1 MTHFKYLFAATCLI
15 LIILLL
21 GGCALA
27 PTGAPLQP
35 TGETIAAD
43 TSMDEFIVMAT
54 TTSTY
59 DSGLLDVLL
68 PPFTEKYGIA
78 VRVIS
83 RGTGQA
89 LALGQRGDV
98 DILLVHDRSSELRL
112 VDEGYFTDRH
122 DVMYNDFIIVGP
134 SADPAGIKDMTEA
147 AEAFSVIAAGNHT
160 FVSRGDDSGTHRME
174 MNFWEKAGIDE
185 FSEWYISVGQGMSDT
200 LRITG
205 DMQGYA
211 LTDRGTYLSL
221 KDTLNL
227 EVVLQGEPA
236 LLNQY
241 GIMAVNPQRH
251 SHAKY
256 NKAVKLIDFMLSPE
270 GEAITA
276 SFQIRGE
283 SLFFPGKGGADLVG
297 AGEGRDRN
305 ELLPPLLEG
314 ISEAF
319 RLILTFDQNLM
330 RIVLLSLQV
339 SGMAVLLS
347 TLFGVPLG
355 TYLGLKPAGR
365 TRLISQLLYTLMGLP
380 PVVAGLVIY
389 LLFSRM
395 GPFGVLDLLWTPAIM
410 IIAQFVLALPII
422 AGLTMISIRNRGKVI
437 QETAWTL
444 GAGKLLTA
452 WTVIRE
458 SRFAIY
464 GAIVTGLG
472 RVIAE
477 VGAVMMVGGNIAG
490 HTRVMTTAI
499 VLETGKGNF
508 ELAIGLGLVLLV
520 IAFVINSLLFRFQ
533 GGGKDSAW

>member
-1 MTHFKYLFAATCLI
+1 MTHLKYLFTATCLI
-15 LIILLL
+15 LAFILL

-27 PTGAPLQP
+27 PTAAAPQP
-35 TGETIAAD
+35 TGENMAAEANV
-43 TSMDEFIVMAT
+43 DEFITMAT

-68 PPFTEKYGIA
+68 PSFTEKHGIA

-98 DILLVHDRSSELRL
+98 DILLVHDRESELRL
-112 VDEGYFTDRH
+112 VEEGYFTARQ
-122 DVMYNDFIIVGP
+122 DVLYNDFIILGP
-134 SADPAGIKDMTEA
+134 ADDPAGVRGTTEA
-147 AEAFSVIAAGNHT
+147 AEAFSAIASGNHT
-160 FVSRGDDSGTHRME
+160 FISRGDDSGTHRME
-174 MNFWEKAGIDE
+174 TILWETAGNSD
-185 FSEWYISVGQGMSDT
+185 FSDWYLSVGQGMSDT
-200 LRITG
+200 LRIAG
-205 DMQGYA
+205 DMQGYT

-221 KDTLNL
+221 KDSIDL
-227 EVVLQGEPA
+227 EIVLQGDP
-236 LLNQY
+236 LLFNQY
-241 GIMAVNPQRH
+241 GVMAVNPQRH
-251 SHAKY
+251 SHARY
-256 NKAVKLIDFMLSPE
+256 ESSLKLIDFMISPE
-270 GEAITA
+270 GQTIIA
-276 SFQIRGE
+276 SFQIGGE
-283 SLFFPGKGGADLVG
+283 NLFFPGVAGSDEAVEKNGAE
-297 AGEGRDRN
+297 A
-305 ELLPPLLEG
+305 ELFSPLLAG

-319 RLILTFDQNLM
+319 RLILTFDPHLM

-339 SGMAVLLS
+339 SGLAVLLS

-355 TYLGLKPAGR
+355 TYLGLKPAR
-365 TRLISQLLYTLMGLP
+365 QTRLISQLLYTLMGLP
-380 PVVAGLVIY
+380 PVVAGLAIY

-395 GPFGVLDLLWTPAIM
+395 GPFGILELLWTPAIM
-410 IIAQFVLALPII
+410 IIAQFVLALPIV